1 MKSRIQSILWGF
13 GLILLVIFVAIA
25 PASPA
30 SAEHLS
36 IISYNVESDDLEDT
50 DPRLVAEDIREIA
63 GADLWGLSEV
73 ADQVAADIFTE
84 AVAVPGSDF
93 ESIFGTTGTLDKL
106 QIIYNQN
113 KLELQ
118 DSEELDNIGGSRS
131 PLVAHFKFLPTGQE
145 FLFTVNHFNRGSEIK
160 RNQQAENLRNWVQAQ
175 SLPVIAVGDYNF
187 DFDLAKKKGNKA
199 FDLFLQKEVMTW
211 IKPNCLK
218 TNSCPP
224 TGTQCDPQ
232 YASILDYVFVSPMA
246 KNWPGESDILLIQK
260 QVCQKEKEGF
270 SDHYPVTAN
279 FSIP

>member
-25 PASPA
+25 PAFPA

-50 DPRLVAEDIREIA
+50 DPRLVAQEMEDIA

-73 ADQVAADIFTE
+73 ADRAAADIFTR
-84 AVAVPGSDF
+84 AVAFPGSDF

-131 PLVAHFKFLPTGQE
+131 PLVARFKFLPTGQE
-145 FLFTVNHFNRGSEIK
+145 FLFTVNHFNRGSETK
-160 RNQQAENLRNWVQAQ
+160 RNQQAENLRNWAQGQ

-187 DFDLAKKKGNKA
+187 DFDLETKKGNRA
-199 FDLFLQKEVMTW
+199 FDIFLQKDVMTW

-224 TGTQCDPQ
+224 TGTQCDPN
-232 YASILDYVFVSPMA
+232 YSSILDYVFVSQLA
-246 KNWPGESDILLIQK
+246 KNWPCESDVLFVQK
-260 QVCQKEKEGF
+260 PVCQQEKQGF
-270 SDHYPVTAN
+270 SDHYPLTAN

>member
-13 GLILLVIFVAIA
+13 GLILLVMFVAIV
-25 PASPA
+25 PAFPA
-30 SAEHLS
+30 GAEHLS

-73 ADQVAADIFTE
+73 ADRVAADIFTG

-93 ESIFGTTGTLDKL
+93 KSILGTTGTLDKL
-106 QIIYNQN
+106 QIIYNTN
-113 KLELQ
+113 KLELL

-145 FLFTVNHFNRGSEIK
+145 FLFTVNHFNRGSESK
-160 RNQQAENLRNWVQAQ
+160 RNKQAENLRDWAEAQ
-175 SLPVIAVGDYNF
+175 SLPAIAVGDYNF
-187 DFDLAKKKGNKA
+187 DFDLDTKKGNRA
-199 FDLFLQKEVMTW
+199 FDIFLQKDVMTW

-218 TNSCPP
+218 TNYCPP
-224 TGTQCDPQ
+224 TGTQCDPK
-232 YASILDYVFVSPMA
+232 YASILDYVFVSEMA
-246 KNWPGESDILLIQK
+246 KKWPCESDILFVQK
-260 QVCQKEKEGF
+260 PVCKKEKEGF
-270 SDHYPVTAN
+270 SDHYPLTAN